1 MKKSEVNLG
10 FGCFFPGTE
19 REQVTELARQNG
31 FSLVSTAD
39 GQIGW
44 VKSNLIVSYYR

>member
-1 MKKSEVNLG
+1 MIITSAGSTV
-10 FGCFFPGTE
+10 TVSVWE